1 MLKRKTRVL
10 TVVLALFLGVAGFMV
25 FFVSSEAV
33 SADSFAQITDGMTEI
48 QVRELLGVPYHI
60 RRDAPDRTAFF
71 YGGFLRTKWCSMEVF
86 FGADGRVTGK
96 FHDH

>member
-1 MLKRKTRVL
+1 MKRKTRVL
-10 TVVLALFLGVAGFMV
+10 LLILALLFGVAAFMV

-33 SADSFAQITDGMTEI
+33 SADRFALITDGMTEM
-48 QVRELLGVPYHI
+48 QVRELLGAPHHV

-71 YGGFLRTKWCSMEVF
+71 YGGFLRAKWCSMEVF

>member
-1 MLKRKTRVL
+1 MKRKTRVL
-10 TVVLALFLGVAGFMV
+10 MVVLALVLGVAAFMA

-33 SADSFAQITDGMTEI
+33 SADRFAQITDGMTER
-48 QVRELLGVPYHI
+48 QVRELLGVPHHV

-71 YGGFLRTKWCSMEVF
+71 YGGFQRAKWCSMEVF
-86 FGADGRVTGK
+86 FDAGGRVAGK